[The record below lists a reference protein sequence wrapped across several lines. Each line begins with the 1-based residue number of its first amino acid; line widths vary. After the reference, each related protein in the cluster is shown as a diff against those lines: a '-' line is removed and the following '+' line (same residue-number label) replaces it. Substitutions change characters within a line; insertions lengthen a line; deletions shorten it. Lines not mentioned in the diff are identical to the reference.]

1 MTLNNSTDGCF
12 EGRLNY
18 LFELELMGVHVE
30 LMNPHQALIIG
41 PQKLKALPISSCDLR
56 AGAAMVIAA
65 LIADGETEVSN
76 IYYID
81 RGYEKLDEKLRS
93 IGADIV
99 RVKK

>member
-1 MTLNNSTDGCF
+1 
-12 EGRLNY
+12 
-18 LFELELMGVHVE
+18 MGSHVE

-41 PQKLKALPISSCDLR
+41 PTKLKALPISSCDIR
-56 AGAAMVIAA
+56 AGAAMVVAA

-81 RGYEKLDEKLRS
+81 RGYDNLDVKLRS
-93 IGADIV
+93 IGADIE